1 MIKMRP
7 YVPSNRIAVR
17 DSIDEEISDDVD
29 DDVFIKDARTAKL
42 SEEKGLKRP
51 LMAPRRKNGKLHNSV
66 PIMMKHRRCWRCCEP
81 FCYGLAA
88 LTVLIALISLAALI
102 LTMFPIP
109 LQRIKVWLKRDPT
122 AAEGVDYAA
131 LSGGAV
137 QSLTYGSSM
146 GTEFV
151 PCTQISVQRIW
162 TQTFPRMNSES
173 PVRKADLDGDD
184 VEDIIFGFGV
194 DDNIQYEGFTL
205 PKCKSAQGGD
215 EVPCEGGVIAINGAT
230 GNLLWQTWS
239 VANVFSLLC
248 TLDIDR
254 DGHPDCVAAGR
265 LGMIFAIN
273 GRNGNNIWEFREVEV
288 ETNSPIVMDLYTINI
303 VRDLDGDEIS
313 EILAAHLEEREESKA
328 GHIKIISGKT
338 GKVIR
343 TIPTPFKEEVFV
355 PLQVL
360 TKEDGT
366 ELLMITTGGQNTPGG
381 VYTIRLLSLM
391 QFTSEKEFTPLFQSK
406 HTGVM
411 VPAVITDITGDQ
423 ISDIVV
429 SSFNSTVFAFDG
441 HNSSMLWNYTF
452 PASES
457 VSTIVP
463 GHFNHDN
470 VTDFMVKYNTG
481 PGFPVYYYSQTTILD
496 GRNGKPLLDAMM
508 TDSGGSNSLL
518 GGVSVSQTFGG
529 DFYLH
534 WQMQCRNKYDAKD
547 AYEFIPDSDII
558 LQSRADTC
566 RLRYNTS
573 TVLKLY
579 AIARHI
585 EPPGAVIF
593 STDDIDV
600 HLNHTQRPQY
610 AKQNSKSPLKHPK
623 LLKKLL
629 ANRDELLK
637 KIAAGANLEKL
648 EQEAKFETAANYKG
662 NPLRSSLFDQNSLQE
677 MLPNNEIPAE
687 NIYEPAK
694 QNGYANYYAG
704 GYGANGNVPLRELQ
718 KAYESE
724 TGARVPEDY
733 DALYADNDN
742 EVPLSVPQNE
752 HPIRLR
758 TKYPGNRDV
767 RSDITSFEDEQNAT
781 QTVPTGGVPQNSLE
795 KQEPL
800 SLWDLE
806 MEKEE
811 RDAIKESHKYDYSST
826 RDDAIKK
833 SKRGRPTRDD
843 TAQAQVAEDA
853 ETTSGSPTT
862 GAGESDEWFLA
873 SISSTGVLLK
883 SLNGTRSS
891 IDFAF
896 VVNIRESETYPPLFL
911 PQDLNCVEEKI
922 SAYKSYTL
930 DNLRILRKQFLKQCL
945 SDRLVN
951 VTPHVPQYESQLIV
965 TRIGISCTC
974 RTLQAGEVCSE
985 LDDIQTQRWT
995 EYMGNGGH
1003 GYYAN

>member
-51 LMAPRRKNGKLHNSV
+51 LMAPRRKNGKMHNSV

-122 AAEGVDYAA
+122 APLGANYADA
-131 LSGGAV
+131 DGSAG
-137 QSLTYGSSM
+137 QSLSYGSSM

-162 TQTFPRMNSES
+162 TQTFGSMNSES
-173 PVRKADLDGDD
+173 PVRKADLNGDD
-184 VEDIIFGFGV
+184 IEDIIFGFGV

-205 PKCKSAQGGD
+205 PKCKSPQGGD
-215 EVPCEGGVIAINGAT
+215 EVPCEGGVIAIDGAT
-230 GNLLWQTWS
+230 GGLLWQTWS

-248 TLDIDR
+248 TLEIDG
-254 DGHPDCVAAGR
+254 DGYPDCVAAGR

-273 GRNGNNIWEFREVEV
+273 GRNGNSIWEFREIEV

-313 EILAAHLEEREESKA
+313 DILAAHLEEREESKA
-328 GHIKIISGKT
+328 GHIKVISGKT

-355 PLQVL
+355 PLQML

-366 ELLMITTGGQNTPGG
+366 ELLMIITGGQNTPGG
-381 VYTIRLLSLM
+381 IYTIRLLSLM

-406 HTGVM
+406 HSGVM
-411 VPAVITDITGDQ
+411 VPAVITDINGDH
-423 ISDIVV
+423 ISDVVV

-441 HNSSMLWNYTF
+441 RNFSMLWNYTF

-457 VSTIVP
+457 VSAIVP

-470 VTDFMVKYNTG
+470 VTDFMIKYNTG

-496 GRNGKPLLDAMM
+496 GKTGKPLLNSMM

-529 DFYLH
+529 DFFLH
-534 WQMQCRNKYDAKD
+534 WQMQCRDKYDAKD

-566 RLRYNTS
+566 RLRYNSS

-593 STDDIDV
+593 STDDIEI
-600 HLNHTQRPQY
+600 HLNRTQRSQD
-610 AKQNSKSPLKHPK
+610 AKLNSKSPLKHPK
-623 LLKKLL
+623 LLRKLL
-629 ANRDELLK
+629 ANREELLK
-637 KIAAGANLEKL
+637 KIAANADLEKL
-648 EQEAKFETAANYKG
+648 EKVAKLKNPPHYKENSLR
-662 NPLRSSLFDQNSLQE
+662 NPMFDQDALQE
-677 MLPNNEIPAE
+677 ILPNNEIPAE
-687 NIYEPAK
+687 NIYESPK
-694 QNGYANYYAG
+694 QNSYANYLGG
-704 GYGANGNVPLRELQ
+704 GYAVNSNAPMRELQ
-718 KAYESE
+718 KDYESE
-724 TGARVPEDY
+724 VGARVPEEY
-733 DALYADNDN
+733 DTLYADN
-742 EVPLSVPQNE
+742 EVPQLVPQNE

-781 QTVPTGGVPQNSLE
+781 QTLPTGGVPQNSLD

-811 RDAIKESHKYDYSST
+811 RDAIKESHKYDYSTTHDETVKNTKRS
-826 RDDAIKK
+826 RRKRNDATQTPA
-833 SKRGRPTRDD
+833 GE
-843 TAQAQVAEDA
+843 QA
-853 ETTSGSPTT
+853 ETTSGRPSTS
-862 GAGESDEWFLA
+862 GESDEWFLA

-883 SLNGTRSS
+883 SLKSAHSS

-896 VVNIRESETYPPLFL
+896 VLNVRESETYPPLFL

-922 SAYKSYTL
+922 SAYKSYTM

-974 RTLQAGEVCSE
+974 RALQAGEVCSE
-985 LDDIQTQRWT
+985 LDDIQMQRWT
-995 EYMGNGGH
+995 EYMGNRGH

>member
-7 YVPSNRIAVR
+7 YVPSNRIAIR

-51 LMAPRRKNGKLHNSV
+51 LMAPRRKNGKMHNSV

-109 LQRIKVWLKRDPT
+109 LQRIKVWLKREPT
-122 AAEGVDYAA
+122 ASPGAAYA
-131 LSGGAV
+131 GGA
-137 QSLTYGSSM
+137 QSLAYGSSL
-146 GTEFV
+146 GPEVV
-151 PCTQISVQRIW
+151 PCTQISVQRLW
-162 TQTFPRMNSES
+162 SRTFPRMNSES
-173 PVRKADLDGDD
+173 PVRKADLNGDD
-184 VEDIIFGFGV
+184 IADIIFGFGV

-205 PKCKSAQGGD
+205 PKCKSAQGDD
-215 EVPCEGGVIAINGAT
+215 EVPCEGGVIAINGAS
-230 GNLLWQTWS
+230 GSLLWQTWS

-248 TLDIDR
+248 TLDIDL
-254 DGHPDCVAAGR
+254 DGYPDCVAAGR

-273 GRNGNNIWEFREVEV
+273 GRSGTSIWEFREVEV

-303 VRDLDGDEIS
+303 IRDLDGDEIS

-328 GHIKIISGKT
+328 GHIKVISGKT

-355 PLQVL
+355 PVQML

-366 ELLMITTGGQNTPGG
+366 ELLMIITGGQNTPGG
-381 VYTIRLLSLM
+381 IYTIRLLSLM

-406 HTGVM
+406 HSGVM
-411 VPAVITDITGDQ
+411 VPAVITDITGDH
-423 ISDIVV
+423 IADIVAA
-429 SSFNSTVFAFDG
+429 SFNSSVYAFDG
-441 HNSSMLWNYTF
+441 RNFSMLWNYTF

-457 VSTIVP
+457 VSAIVP
-463 GHFNHDN
+463 GHFNNDN

-496 GRNGKPLLDAMM
+496 GKTGKPLLDTMM

-518 GGVSVSQTFGG
+518 GGVSVSQNFGG
-529 DFYLH
+529 DFFLH
-534 WQMQCRNKYDAKD
+534 WQMQCRDKYNAKD

-593 STDDIDV
+593 STDDIEV
-600 HLNHTQRPQY
+600 HLNRTQRPQY

-629 ANRDELLK
+629 ANREELLK
-637 KIAAGANLEKL
+637 KIADSADLEKL
-648 EQEAKFETAANYKG
+648 EKATKHQNQPHYKENALR
-662 NPLRSSLFDQNSLQE
+662 NPIFDQEILQE
-677 MLPNNEIPAE
+677 ILPNNELPAE
-687 NIYEPAK
+687 NVYEPAK
-694 QNGYANYYAG
+694 QNSYTNYYGGGYA
-704 GYGANGNVPLRELQ
+704 ANGNEPMREAQ
-718 KAYESE
+718 KDYESVV
-724 TGARVPEDY
+724 GARVPEEY
-733 DALYADNDN
+733 DTLYADN
-742 EVPLSVPQNE
+742 EVPQLVPQNE

-767 RSDITSFEDEQNAT
+767 RSDITSFEDEQNTT
-781 QTVPTGGVPQNSLE
+781 QTVPTGGVPQNNLD

-811 RDAIKESHKYDYSST
+811 RDAIKESHKYDYST
-826 RDDAIKK
+826 NQDDTNKK
-833 SKRGRPTRDD
+833 SKRSRLRRDD
-843 TAQAQVAEDA
+843 STQTRMSRDTDA
-853 ETTSGSPTT
+853 TSASPLSND
-862 GAGESDEWFLA
+862 ESDEWFLS

-883 SLNGTRSS
+883 TLNGTRSS
-891 IDFAF
+891 VDFAF
-896 VVNIRESETYPPLFL
+896 VLNIRESETYPPLFM

-930 DNLRILRKQFLKQCL
+930 DNLRILRKQFLKKCL

-951 VTPHVPQYESQLIV
+951 VTPHVPKYESQLIV
-965 TRIGISCTC
+965 TRISISCTC
-974 RTLQAGEVCSE
+974 HTLQKGQVCSE

-995 EYMGNGGH
+995 EYMGNDGH
-1003 GYYAN
+1003 GFYAN